1 MVRTFLV
8 IGSNSAVGSAVVTR
22 IQKLGERVI
31 SIDAHGGDINVDF
44 STAAGRLE
52 AIEKVM
58 DLHCPSIDAIISTTK
73 TLAKKPIAIATNFYG
88 ITQFI
93 EGLYDELKRS
103 SSPRISI
110 LNYYEKSEETSA
122 ELLDAILHSGE
133 KKALKLAQQLL
144 EISPDLA
151 YQQYTSSQK
160 ALMIWVQD
168 VAHKRHWKRPGILIN
183 AVTADNTVPIAKVAE
198 LLVWLASPANQSH
211 SGEVFNA
218 NALVELSP
226 AL

>member
-1 MVRTFLV
+1 VVRTFLV

-144 EISPDLA
+144 EVSPDLA

-183 AVTADNTVPIAKVAE
+183 AVTAGNTVPIAKVAE

>member
-1 MVRTFLV
+1 
-8 IGSNSAVGSAVVTR
+8 
-22 IQKLGERVI
+22 LGERVI

-183 AVTADNTVPIAKVAE
+183 AVTAGNTVPIAKVAE